1 MTRLSVLLAAA
12 LALAACDA
20 AGPADPGNQVVVS
33 AFLEAGGTLPPVRLT
48 RTVPLGEVYD
58 PATAAISDASV
69 RVELLG
75 AGGAVEQAF
84 PYVYAGPDGAGTYV
98 PRPEPGALPTALPGR
113 TYRLTAEAL
122 GQTVTAET
130 TVPETFEVLVPPPD
144 SVVYQYNVTGPPLRI
159 TTSSTAGRQS
169 VYVATT
175 AALQPD
181 EFEEI
186 LVDGETRYRSRNLP
200 GKYRPVPFVRLQI
213 GADCREVGAFL
224 ECERDPND
232 LFTSGSSPIINES
245 SYILP
250 GDGTAIVNVPWLAFG
265 FYGPAT
271 IALVALDD
279 ALKDFVETQTLQQ
292 NPTTISPGEI
302 PNVTTNVAG
311 GLGVFGSFA
320 RVEAQ
325 TTLVEAPRPGA

>member
-1 MTRLSVLLAAA
+1 MARLLLLVAA
-12 LALAACDA
+12 LAFAACDTS
-20 AGPADPGNQVVVS
+20 GPSDPGNQVVVS
-33 AFLEAGGTLPPVRLT
+33 AFLEAGQRLGDVRLT

-58 PATAAISDASV
+58 PSTAAITDASV
-69 RVELLG
+69 EVQLLRPDGSVEASYAYVYDVDRTAYSLRG
-75 AGGAVEQAF
+75 AGPVGA
-84 PYVYAGPDGAGTYV
+84 T
-98 PRPEPGALPTALPGR
+98 PGR
-113 TYRLTAEAL
+113 TYRLVAVAL

-130 TVPETFEVLVPPPD
+130 TVPATFEVLIPPPD
-144 SVVYQYNVTGPPLRI
+144 SLVYQADPLGPQLRI
-159 TTSSTAGRQS
+159 SIAPTAGRQS

-175 AALQPD
+175 AALAPD

-186 LVDGETRYRSRNLP
+186 LVDGETRYRSLNVP
-200 GKYRPVPFVRLQI
+200 GRFRPVPFVALF
-213 GADCREVGAFL
+213 ANCDEAGAFL
-224 ECERDPND
+224 VCEDDPND
-232 LFTSGSSPIINES
+232 LYTSGTSPIINEA

-271 IALVALDD
+271 IALVALDA
-279 ALKDFVETQTLQQ
+279 ALQDFVETQTLQQ

-302 PNVTTNVAG
+302 PNVTTNVVG

-320 RVEAQ
+320 RVEAR